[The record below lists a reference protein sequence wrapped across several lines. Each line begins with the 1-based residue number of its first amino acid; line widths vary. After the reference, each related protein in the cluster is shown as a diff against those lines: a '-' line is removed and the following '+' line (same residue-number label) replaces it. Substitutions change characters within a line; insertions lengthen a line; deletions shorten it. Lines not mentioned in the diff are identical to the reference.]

1 MYTCSIPTTY
11 TAEIESV
18 SLVAYMNTTG
28 GTSQSGSLLL
38 STSTTPCE
46 SYVSYPFTVCGTE
59 ILGEVLTTN
68 PSTGSAW
75 EWTDFENFSIGLK
88 MGNATIEGETRC
100 TRYYVKVTYTEE
112 DYTDTYTVTQVY
124 AQVYYTPNDSTC
136 TLTSPTDIEA
146 YHSRDSNAINFWNG
160 DREVYDI
167 CRSGKGIM
175 LSGDEYEGDEE
186 HSSTPCERI
195 TCIRDMGRDGNLV
208 EIDGLGSLY
217 DGTYRIKSFGWN
229 KISEQ
234 PEYYTWQLE
243 LEVED

>member
-1 MYTCSIPTTY
+1 MWLEGCQGFNNTW
-11 TAEIESV
+11 
-18 SLVAYMNTTG
+18 LV
-28 GTSQSGSLLL
+28 
-38 STSTTPCE
+38 
-46 SYVSYPFTVCGTE
+46 FTHINCV
-59 ILGEVLTTN
+59 
-68 PSTGSAW
+68 
-75 EWTDFENFSIGLK
+75 
-88 MGNATIEGETRC
+88 
-100 TRYYVKVTYTEE
+100 VTYSKLGNPALKTNHIYLDVNYDE
-112 DYTDTYTVTQVY
+112 D
-124 AQVYYTPNDSTC
+124 DSTC

-167 CRSGKGIM
+167 CRSGKGLI

-208 EIDGLGSLY
+208 DISGLGTLY